1 MHLTP
6 SELADIFAEAQRL
19 GRERFHT
26 GFLFVRRTPRPEPL
40 QPVPLATT
48 RVAGCPCGGWLE
60 LRVGLSRPVH
70 VGQVG
75 CRARR

>member
-19 GRERFHT
+19 GQERFHA
-26 GFLFVRRTPRPEPL
+26 GFLFVRRTPRSEPL
-40 QPVPLATT
+40 RPTPLATT
-48 RVAGCPCGGWLE
+48 RARGCSCGGWLE

-75 CRARR
+75 CRERR